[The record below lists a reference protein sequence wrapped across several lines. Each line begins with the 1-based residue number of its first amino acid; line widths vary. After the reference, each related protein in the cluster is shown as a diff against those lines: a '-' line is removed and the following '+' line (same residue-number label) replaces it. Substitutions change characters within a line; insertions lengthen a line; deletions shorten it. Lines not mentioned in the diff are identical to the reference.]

1 MPFENYSN
9 RAFTAI
15 SIDNNAPAASGVY
28 GLSNA
33 RSWLYVGQ
41 SDNLRLRLLDHLR
54 ETDTFLKAQMPTGFT
69 YELCTPADRIARQ
82 DRLVLELGPVV
93 NQRETR

>member
-1 MPFENYSN
+1 MPFENHSN

-15 SIDNNAPAASGVY
+15 SIDNNAPAESCVY

-33 RSWLYVGQ
+33 RRWIYIGE

-54 ETDTFLKAQMPTGFT
+54 ETDTFLNAQMTTGFT
-69 YELCTPADRIARQ
+69 YELCTPADRIVRQ
-82 DRLVLELGPVV
+82 DRLVLELEPVV